1 MAGPSAASERRA
13 RPRPRVPAPGPRCRG
28 SSRAGLTAR
37 SFVSPSLY
45 TFRTLRKRQLEFIA
59 MPRAAASRSLSV
71 RASRSADAAATF
83 SIGELAR
90 EFGLTTRAIR
100 FYEDCGLLAPQ
111 RSGRNRIYTARD
123 RARLTLTLRGKRLGL
138 KLAEVKDLVDM
149 YETRRDTDA
158 QLRSFLDVL
167 ARHRAQL
174 EARLGELRTT
184 LDEVLAQEAAAPQ
197 VLRKRAK
204 A

>member
-1 MAGPSAASERRA
+1 MSRA
-13 RPRPRVPAPGPRCRG
+13 VAPRPAPGRNDR
-28 SSRAGLTAR
+28 RAGPT
-37 SFVSPSLY
+37 
-45 TFRTLRKRQLEFIA
+45 
-59 MPRAAASRSLSV
+59 
-71 RASRSADAAATF
+71 ATF

-111 RSGRNRIYTARD
+111 RSGRNRVYTARD

-149 YETRRDTDA
+149 YETRRDTEA
-158 QLRSFLDVL
+158 QLRRFLAVL

-184 LDEVLAQEAAAPQ
+184 LDEVLAQETSARQ
-197 VLRKRAK
+197 VLRRRAK
-204 A
+204 